1 MSADAFVRTL
11 QINPEVF
18 RYPAARASRRKSQVQ
33 IQGLPP
39 IRIKQAKP
47 QVTLKRSKLLQ
58 QMRRIQQDRMQ
69 HADQATQRQATQ
81 RQATEKETQGH
92 AFQEALHYLEQHSND
107 VAHKDA
113 TPQRQQEQKQQ
124 KQPKPVST
132 TEPQYGCLKNG
143 SKPCFRAWMQRTEG
157 GRNKKEDENQN
168 ENQNKNQN
176 QESKQNLNTWLEAKL
191 RLRKTRDKELA
202 KQGQGQ
208 GLIPEKYRLRRQKRT
223 LRRTFR
229 LGKKRHG
236 NEIAVLVANKTLRQK
251 TQTKINALRQASLD
265 DVRKLLIQKGL
276 IKIGSAAPS
285 DVLRKM
291 YESVSLMCG
300 DVTNHNGDNL
310 VYNYFNAKP
319 E

>member
-18 RYPAARASRRKSQVQ
+18 RYPAARASRKKSQVQ

-69 HADQATQRQATQ
+69 HGDQATQNE
-81 RQATEKETQGH
+81 QATEKEQAGH
-92 AFQEALHYLEQHSND
+92 AFQEALHYLEQHSNE
-107 VAHKDA
+107 DA
-113 TPQRQQEQKQQ
+113 TTKQEKQQ
-124 KQPKPVST
+124 KQEQEKQQQKKPVST

-143 SKPCFRAWMQRTEG
+143 SKPCFRAWMQRIEG
-157 GRNKKEDENQN
+157 GRNKKQDESQN
-168 ENQNKNQN
+168 ENQNK
-176 QESKQNLNTWLEAKL
+176 ESKQNLNTWLEAKL

-202 KQGQGQ
+202 KQGQGQGQGQ

-236 NEIAVLVANKTLRQK
+236 NEVAVLVANKTLRQK
-251 TQTKINALRQASLD
+251 TQTKINALRQVSLD